1 MREIKRHRPIVAKQM
16 CHIHE
21 MDSVG
26 NMVNNYIIS
35 FCSERLMVKILK
47 FIEVSNHYVV

>member
-1 MREIKRHRPIVAKQM
+1 MREIKRHRLIVAKQM
-16 CHIHE
+16 CYRHK

-26 NMVNNYIIS
+26 NTVNNYIIS
-35 FCSERLMVKILK
+35 FCSERLTGITLK